1 MAQNSAPGVVQDLSF
16 VGMIL
21 HADPIVQAIA
31 AILVLA
37 SVATWAIVLEKFIRL
52 GRLSREARAF
62 EDSANGGLLPQSDG
76 ATVGAA
82 IARAAVH
89 ELSEGA
95 SPGESRTDIRAR
107 LERAMRGAL
116 KGELRKYEIGLP
128 LLATIGS
135 TTPFI
140 GLLGTVWGIM
150 HSFAAI
156 AKSKDTSLAV
166 VAPGIA
172 EALFVTALGLF
183 AAIPAVIA
191 YNQISTSLAKASERI
206 GKPIGTLAKWLSR
219 VEPDKLRT
227 IKGGK

>member
-1 MAQNSAPGVVQDLSF
+1 MAQPASTASADLSF
-16 VGMIL
+16 TGMIMN
-21 HADPIVQAIA
+21 ADPIVQGIA
-31 AILVLA
+31 LILVLA

-52 GRLSREARAF
+52 QRLSREAQII
-62 EDSANGGLLPQSDG
+62 EESAAEGRLPAAESD
-76 ATVGAA
+76 TVGAA
-82 IARAAVH
+82 IAKAAVH
-89 ELSEGA
+89 ELGEGA

-116 KGELRKYEIGLP
+116 KGELRRYEGGLP
-128 LLATIGS
+128 LLATVGS

-191 YNQISTSLAKASERI
+191 YNQISSALARNHERI
-206 GKPIGTLAKWLSR
+206 TKPIVTIAKWMSR
-219 VEPDKLRT
+219 VDAEKIRA